1 MYLEKRRI
9 GNRGFLIGPVIP
21 IYGFGAI
28 LITILLNRTENVFAI
43 FCVSVIGSGILEY
56 LTSYIMEKLFH
67 VRWWDYSHDAFNING
82 RVCLRTLVCFGIFGI
97 IILNFTNPFLLWLL
111 GKLNPV
117 FLDIIALILLI
128 VFISDIFGSLYL
140 ITRFR
145 VAAGTVEKDA
155 TEEISER
162 IREII
167 MQRGRLS
174 RRLVKA
180 FPDLE
185 VKKTSTRKRKS
196 TTHSRTKASK
206 RTNNHNQP
214 ETSSAQT
221 SEKPTSP
228 KPKSR
233 Q

>member
-21 IYGFGAI
+21 IYGTGAL
-28 LITILLNRTENVFAI
+28 LITLFLNHTDNFLAI
-43 FCVSVIGSGILEY
+43 FCVAVIGSGVLEY

-67 VRWWDYSHDAFNING
+67 VRWWDYSHNHFNING
-82 RVCLRTLVCFGIFGI
+82 RICLETLILFGIFGI
-97 IILNFTNPFLLWLL
+97 IVLNVINPFFLWLL
-111 GKLNPV
+111 GKVNPFV
-117 FLDIIALILLI
+117 LDVIAIVLLI
-128 VFISDIFGSLYL
+128 IFVADIVGSLYL

-155 TEEISER
+155 TEEISQH

-174 RRLVKA
+174 KRLVKA

-185 VKKTSTRKRKS
+185 VKKTPPHKR
-196 TTHSRTKASK
+196 
-206 RTNNHNQP
+206 
-214 ETSSAQT
+214 
-221 SEKPTSP
+221 
-228 KPKSR
+228 KPKSESKTIKKSAKKSAKKSPDHKTVKTTNPANSKKDS